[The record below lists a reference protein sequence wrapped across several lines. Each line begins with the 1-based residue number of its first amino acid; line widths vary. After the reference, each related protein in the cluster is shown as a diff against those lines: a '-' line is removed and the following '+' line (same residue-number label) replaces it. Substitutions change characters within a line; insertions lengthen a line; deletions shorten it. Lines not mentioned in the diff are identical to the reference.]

1 MLCWVLWSW
10 NYSHLLVNP
19 ERVCVN
25 MDERLKIENELR
37 SGPPNGMAS
46 IPLASLA
53 WRYLKNVYLQQARSR
68 KQLAE
73 RAAGRRKNLGD
84 LAQEVFQLK
93 RQATTQIGVN
103 SVLPV
108 AERMQKILEELD
120 TYILS
125 TDGQVYGEDLMEIL
139 DNLVTQPD
147 PNLTQPMVNE
157 TILPTIFCE
166 GELVQRG
173 KAVIGVPER

>member
-1 MLCWVLWSW
+1 
-10 NYSHLLVNP
+10 
-19 ERVCVN
+19 

-37 SGPPNGMAS
+37 SGPPNGLAS
-46 IPLASLA
+46 MPLVSLA
-53 WRYLKNVYLQQARSR
+53 WRYLKSVYVQQARSEQ
-68 KQLAE
+68 QLAE
-73 RAAGRRKNLGD
+73 SAVRRRKNLAG

-93 RQATTQIGVN
+93 RQAATQVGVN
-103 SVLPV
+103 SLLPT

-125 TDGQVYGEDLMEIL
+125 PDGQVYEEDLMEIL
-139 DNLVTQPD
+139 DNLVAQPD
-147 PNLTQPMVNE
+147 PTLTQPVVNE